1 MSAPAAAT
9 ATATATAAAA
19 AGWFSPFF
27 GDRQLPAEDLAYFTS
42 VGVIS
47 AITFLVFFLTIFL
60 MIIYMSLTLATPSP
74 PKGWYNVPD
83 YDAAKGA
90 RRSIADYMA
99 STTPPLDPTTTP
111 MMKFTIA
118 TANFGGVFTE
128 DIGAISP
135 YIGTVS
141 PDAAR
146 RQVEAGARAIVLDVW
161 PSPVDQKTPIVDC
174 MTDVTQW
181 SSQSW
186 WQTHGLAAGNG
197 TTYSNWRR
205 LTRGDPTPVSTI
217 VTAAVGEAFDSANP
231 QNNDPFF
238 LILHLHGA
246 MPTGYLNTL
255 GNSLITAIGTHRM
268 SPTIIPTSGIATVPV
283 QEFLG
288 KCCVIV
294 CPDIQTN
301 SLPGVSSYPAF
312 LEQFAT
318 TVMAEVAS
326 AVEQGPSQM
335 MFSPADT
342 GSAAAASQKGFAV
355 IQPTVGG
362 RSTRNSSL
370 FITPYTTCMTSAQ
383 FVAVN
388 LFSPDSS
395 ASDALTQYFSPAYFE
410 TYSFVK
416 RTP

>member
-9 ATATATAAAA
+9 ATAAAAAAAA
-19 AGWFSPFF
+19 AGWFTPFF
-27 GDRQLPAEDLAYFTS
+27 GATRSPKDTVVYFTS
-42 VGVIS
+42 VGIVT
-47 AITFLVFFLTIFL
+47 AITFLVFFLTIFI
-60 MIIYMSLTLATPSP
+60 MIIYLSLTLATPSF

-90 RRSIADYMA
+90 RKSIADYMA
-99 STTPPLDPTTTP
+99 STNPPLDPTKTP

-128 DIGAISP
+128 DIGGISP
-135 YIGTVS
+135 YIGTVH

-146 RQVEAGARAIVLDVW
+146 RQVEAGARALVLDVW

-181 SSQSW
+181 SSQNW
-186 WQTHGLAAGNG
+186 WQTHGLATGNG
-197 TTYSNWRR
+197 KTYSNWRR
-205 LTRGDPTPVSTI
+205 LTRGDPTPVTTI
-217 VTAAVGEAFDSANP
+217 VSAAISEAFDSANP

-255 GNSLITAIGTHRM
+255 GNNLITALGTRRM
-268 SPTIIPTSGIATVPV
+268 SPTIIPVSGIATIPV

-335 MFSPADT
+335 IFNPANAA
-342 GSAAAASQKGFAV
+342 SAATASQTGFAV

-362 RSTRNSSL
+362 TSTRNTAL
-370 FITPYTTCMTSAQ
+370 FTLPYTTCLTSAQ

-388 LFSPDSS
+388 LFSPDTS

-416 RTP
+416 LGP